1 MDLKQLRYFDAVAE
15 TCHFGRAA
23 ERLHLAQPALSQSV
37 RRLEAELDVLLLAR
51 TTRQVTLTPAGEF
64 FHREVRRILGDLDAC
79 VLGTRSIADGNR
91 GLLRVG
97 FTGTSA
103 FTQLAR
109 LSRMIRSAL
118 PGVVLDVQTD
128 LLTPAQVE
136 RVLDGRLDLGVLRGP
151 VAESGIETRTLM
163 QERLVLALPADH
175 RLVPEASL
183 EVVDVSAD
191 EFVAYAD
198 ARSAVNE
205 AVTSSCRRAGF
216 SPHVTHRAPGTAA
229 LLALVAAN
237 LGVALVPESVRSMQ
251 LDGVV
256 FRDIA
261 GASTIDL
268 SLAWRADEPSALVS
282 STLDVLERHGFH
294 DIPAAPT
301 ARTGR
306 NTAREER
313 DLP

>member
-23 ERLHLAQPALSQSV
+23 ERLHLAQPALSQAV
-37 RRLEAELDVLLLAR
+37 RRLEAELGVLLLAR
-51 TTRQVTLTPAGEF
+51 TTRQVSLTPAGEF
-64 FHREVRRILGDLDAC
+64 FHREVRRILGDLDSC
-79 VLGTRSIADGNR
+79 VLGTRSIADGSR

-109 LSRMIRSAL
+109 LSLMIRSAL
-118 PGVVLDVQTD
+118 PGVVLDVQAD

-136 RVLDGRLDLGVLRGP
+136 RLLDGRLDLGVLRGP
-151 VAESGIETRTLM
+151 VAEPGIETRTLL

-175 RLVPEASL
+175 RLVPEAAL
-183 EVVDVSAD
+183 EVIDVSAD

-205 AVTSSCRRAGF
+205 AVVSSCRRAGF
-216 SPHVTHRAPGTAA
+216 SPQVTHRAAGTAA

-261 GASTIDL
+261 GANTIDL

-282 STLDVLERHGFH
+282 SALDVLERHGFH
-294 DIPAAPT
+294 DITPAAPDT
-301 ARTGR
+301 QIRA
-306 NTAREER
+306 
-313 DLP
+313 